1 MRASSNITGAEC
13 AREILQAAQIH
24 DVDVVET
31 NDFLGDHYDPRDKKL
46 CLSSNVYNTPSV
58 AALGIAAHE
67 TGHAIQHAKAYAPLK
82 ARMAIVPVT
91 MVASQMLP
99 FVILGGLF
107 FHITGLITIG
117 IYCYAILLVFQVDH
131 AASGIRR
138 LAAGKNHFAT
148 NGDRPARRGSGGR
161 EQCPQRGCAHVC
173 GGVHRGAWATCS
185 GYCRSATGADRS
197 HYLKMDPALAL
208 PARRISDLLSSGL
221 QARAKSKRETMDQPR
236 VDPDQEL
243 VTRTQ
248 SGDAGAFDELVIKYT
263 PRLYGLVYNMT
274 SNHEDTNDL
283 LQDIFAKAYSAIR
296 GFRGKSS
303 FYTWIHS
310 IAVNMT
316 LNFLKKRGRRFQLSL
331 DDVDASIQND
341 KEFLESTATSSPVRE
356 ADLSELQRRLNEAMM
371 KLSEE
376 HRAVVTMFHIQG
388 MPHAEISK
396 ILRVSEGTVRS
407 RLFYANRQLQNYL
420 DEFRK
425 NPVS

>member
-1 MRASSNITGAEC
+1 MNPSIALPGA
-13 AREILQAAQIH
+13 
-24 DVDVVET
+24 
-31 NDFLGDHYDPRDKKL
+31 
-46 CLSSNVYNTPSV
+46 
-58 AALGIAAHE
+58 
-67 TGHAIQHAKAYAPLK
+67 
-82 ARMAIVPVT
+82 
-91 MVASQMLP
+91 
-99 FVILGGLF
+99 
-107 FHITGLITIG
+107 
-117 IYCYAILLVFQVDH
+117 
-131 AASGIRR
+131 RR
-138 LAAGKNHFAT
+138 L
-148 NGDRPARRGSGGR
+148 
-161 EQCPQRGCAHVC
+161 
-173 GGVHRGAWATCS
+173 
-185 GYCRSATGADRS
+185 
-197 HYLKMDPALAL
+197 
-208 PARRISDLLSSGL
+208 SDLLSSGL
-221 QARAKSKRETMDQPR
+221 GVRDKSNRKAMDQPR
-236 VDPDQEL
+236 TDEDQQL
-243 VTRTQ
+243 VARTQ
-248 SGDAGAFDELVIKYT
+248 AGEAAAFDQLVVKYT

-283 LQDIFAKAYSAIR
+283 LQDVFAKAYKAIR

-316 LNFLKKRGRRFQLSL
+316 LNFLKKRSRRYHLSL

-341 KEFLESTATSSPVRE
+341 KEYLELTATSSPVRE

-396 ILRVSEGTVRS
+396 ILNVSEGTVRS